1 MLGWIAAIIISI
13 LLIFLARAVSFLV
26 KKTNK
31 ETVRDLNT
39 PLNVYSGSFSLDQM
53 FTTHKDPEESVAMS
67 YERMCILEPLAHRGD
82 TRIPA
87 IIDDYRKIIKG
98 RTLDPKAENIPSER
112 IKGELNPDYRAYLSA
127 QRKALSI
134 AGYNTSWFDKEYE
147 RISKVNKIEVINQ
160 KFTEKLIE
168 LGMPIELLP
177 CAYNTFRVENWR
189 GADWKRLI
197 KLIRDE
203 SELGEVSIEAI
214 AAFILHNEDKGI
226 LFNREKLEAFSLYF
240 EENVPIPLINMY
252 VQDKV
257 TEENMYDIINL
268 VQDDGYDWSE
278 AIKDVLKEE
287 IERNEEYELR
297 EAYQI
302 AVRKGVKYLSKEVK

>member
-13 LLIFLARAVSFLV
+13 LLMFLARAVSFLV
-26 KKTNK
+26 KKTGK
-31 ETVRDLNT
+31 EKVRDLRT
-39 PLNVYSGSFSLDQM
+39 PLNVYSGSFALDRM
-53 FTTHKDPEESVAMS
+53 FTTHKDPDESVAMR
-67 YERMCILEPLAHRGD
+67 YERKCILEPLTHKGD
-82 TRIPA
+82 THIPA
-87 IIDDYRKIIKG
+87 LIEDYRKIIKG

-112 IKGELNPDYRAYLSA
+112 INGELNPDYRTYLSA
-127 QRKALSI
+127 QRKALAA
-134 AGYNTSWFDKEYE
+134 AGYDTAWFDREYE
-147 RISKVNKIEVINQ
+147 RISKVNKIETINQ
-160 KFTEKLIE
+160 QFTQKLIE
-168 LGMPIELLP
+168 LGMPIELMP
-177 CAYNTFRVENWR
+177 CAYNTYRIENWKA
-189 GADWKRLI
+189 ADWKRLI
-197 KLIRDE
+197 KLIKNE
-203 SELGEVSIEAI
+203 AELGELSREAI
-214 AAFILHNEDKGI
+214 AAFILHNEDKDI

-252 VQDKV
+252 IQDKV

-268 VQDDGYDWSE
+268 VQEDGYDWSE